1 MTRVMMAVDGS
12 DLDERVVDTARS
24 LFGEQADYWAVNV
37 QLAEFEGAGT
47 RPATTFPV
55 VYGAAYPVVTP
66 NVYRVRAT
74 DDTPSPSTAARQEA
88 EATAAEA
95 VADVDDAVAVGE
107 VGDPADVIRRV
118 SSIHRADVVVVG
130 LRDRNWLSK
139 LIDPSVSDDLIG
151 DTAVPLL
158 LVPAG

>member
-12 DLDERVVDTARS
+12 DLDWRVVDTARS

-74 DDTPSPSTAARQEA
+74 DETPSPSGAARQEA

-107 VGDPADVIRRV
+107 VGDPADVI
-118 SSIHRADVVVVG
+118 VVG